1 LLLPFMFL
9 TRIADPLYDALLT
22 LAYPQ
27 ACALCRKNVENR
39 RFGAACIDCWASTE
53 IFTGNETLCWK
64 CGAIAPTFVAHVAAD
79 TVRCHRCD
87 CQLFE
92 AARACGFYEGALRE
106 SVLLLKR
113 QPTLC
118 DYLAELLIRVAQRPP
133 LDCATRIVP
142 VPLHAERERR
152 RGFNQ
157 AVTIARAVGSKLR
170 LVIDDVSLVRVGGS
184 EKYRAGL
191 DVKGRHDTVANAFAV
206 RLPQLIADEKV
217 LLIDDVFTTGATAS
231 SCTEALLKAGAKA
244 VHVLTIA
251 RPR

>member
-1 LLLPFMFL
+1 MFL
-9 TRIADPLYDALLT
+9 TRISDPIYDAFLT

-27 ACALCRKNVENR
+27 PCALCKKNVEKR
-39 RFGAACIDCWASTE
+39 RFGAACADCWASTE

-64 CGAIAPTFVAHVAAD
+64 CGAIAPGLLAHVDAE

-87 CQLFE
+87 TQLFE
-92 AARACGFYEGALRE
+92 SARACGFYEGALRE

-113 QPTLC
+113 QPTLS
-118 DYLAELLIRVAQRPP
+118 DYLVELLIRVAQRPP
-133 LDCATRIVP
+133 LDATTRIVP

-157 AVTIARAVGSKLR
+157 AVIIARAVGSKLR
-170 LVIDDVSLVRVGGS
+170 LVVDDVSLVRVGGS

-191 DVKGRHDTVANAFAV
+191 DVKGRHDTVANAFVV
-206 RLPQLIADEKV
+206 RIPQLIADEKV

-231 SCTEALLKAGAKA
+231 SCTGALLKAGAKA
-244 VHVLTIA
+244 VQVLTIA

>member
-1 LLLPFMFL
+1 
-9 TRIADPLYDALLT
+9 
-22 LAYPQ
+22 
-27 ACALCRKNVENR
+27 
-39 RFGAACIDCWASTE
+39 
-53 IFTGNETLCWK
+53 
-64 CGAIAPTFVAHVAAD
+64 
-79 TVRCHRCD
+79 
-87 CQLFE
+87 
-92 AARACGFYEGALRE
+92 
-106 SVLLLKR
+106 
-113 QPTLC
+113 
-118 DYLAELLIRVAQRPP
+118 
-133 LDCATRIVP
+133 VP